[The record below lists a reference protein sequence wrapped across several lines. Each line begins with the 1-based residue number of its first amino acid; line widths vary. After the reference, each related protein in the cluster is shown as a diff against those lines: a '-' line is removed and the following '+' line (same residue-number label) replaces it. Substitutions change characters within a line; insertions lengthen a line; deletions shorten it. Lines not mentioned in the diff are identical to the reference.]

1 MGTILDEL
9 MGGISGQAQQ
19 PDFENPEVK
28 ALLLQLLRGP
38 GSPQGI
44 TTTGPQQMP
53 TTQVAPRPQ
62 AGTPYTAQAQPP
74 ADLGQRNSD
83 PTPMPASVPAPQRQP
98 AKMAPSGP
106 PAAAPDTT
114 PNAFERILGTLLGS
128 PGDTSF
134 LPGGARDQQARSQTA
149 TYKAILKQ
157 TNDPD
162 MAMGVALNPALLPY
176 ALGPKASDWTFQPH
190 AGTDKY
196 GNAIPGFVNSKTQE
210 VKVGTAGVQ
219 AQPGAAAPTAAA
231 GGVTA
236 APTLGAA
243 PQPGPVT
250 APAAAPTLIN
260 PLAPAD
266 APAGARPP
274 DNVDPK
280 EWYKKQ
286 ADAVS
291 KAQIEARSRTE
302 AAAAALDKIAGIH
315 DLLDRPMMVNRGS
328 ILNPLNPKIEQ
339 GTVGDAVGPYAQPTD
354 SKDSVGLS
362 TSGIHFPGV
371 ASVVNMTR
379 NAGAAIGP
387 EGNTIQTAQG
397 ARGEL
402 GKQLADLMIVNNK
415 AAAANSSGG
424 LGQER
429 VALLNLIGKSSP
441 DINSQDAKTLKGNL
455 DNNADNLFK
464 TIQADLKHGVAPS
477 ELYDKIPLVMI
488 EKGVKSKTLKASDW
502 EQPMAVLKQARDIIE
517 SAPADKQKDVAA
529 NVTDQLQKLG
539 YNARFLLQTTDLY
552 SHGKK

>member
-28 ALLLQLLRGP
+28 ALLLQLLRQP

-44 TTTGPQQMP
+44 ATASAPPP
-53 TTQVAPRPQ
+53 TTEVAQRPQ
-62 AGTPYTAQAQPP
+62 VGTPYTAQAQPP
-74 ADLGQRNSD
+74 ADLGRRNSE
-83 PTPMPASVPAPQRQP
+83 PTPMPDSVPAPQRQP
-98 AKMAPSGP
+98 QKMAASG

-114 PNAFERILGTLLGS
+114 PNAFERILGTLLAS

-134 LPGGARDQQARSQTA
+134 LPGGARDQQARAQTA

-196 GNAIPGFVNSKTQE
+196 GNAIPGFVNTKTQE

-236 APTLGAA
+236 APTLGAT

-250 APAAAPTLIN
+250 SPAAGAPAASPTLIN
-260 PLAPAD
+260 PLAPKGVPPGD
-266 APAGARPP
+266 APP

-286 ADAVS
+286 ADIRSKSVADS
-291 KAQIEARSRTE
+291 KARLE
-302 AAAAALDKIAGIH
+302 AAANALDKIAGVH
-315 DLLDRPMMVNRGS
+315 DL
-328 ILNPLNPKIEQ
+328 IEQ
-339 GTVGDAVGPYAQPTD
+339 PMFRKAGVFDTKGTTGTVGDVIGPTAMPTKDEGVGI
-354 SKDSVGLS
+354 S
-362 TSGIHFPGV
+362 THGIHFPSQSTVENWALNNV
-371 ASVVNMTR
+371 ARM
-379 NAGAAIGP
+379 GAD
-387 EGNTIQTAQG
+387 GNTTQLWQG
-397 ARGEL
+397 AKGEVS
-402 GKQLADLMIVNNK
+402 KQLASLMLDINK
-415 AAAANSSGG
+415 AAAANAQGG

-429 VALLNLIGKSSP
+429 VALLNLIGKSAP
-441 DINSQDAKTLKGNL
+441 DINSMDKATVKGNL
-455 DNNADNLFK
+455 DSVTENLFK
-464 TIQADLKHGVAPS
+464 GISADLKHGVPVT
-477 ELYDKIPLVMI
+477 EMYDKIPLVMI
-488 EKGVKSKTLKASDW
+488 EKGVKSQALNAKDW
-502 EQPMAVLKQARDIIE
+502 QPAMDVLKQAREIIE
-517 SAPADKQKDVAA
+517 AAPKDQQKAVAE
-529 NVTDQLQKLG
+529 NVTQQIQQMG
-539 YNARFLLQTTDLY
+539 FNARFLLQTTDMF
-552 SHGKK
+552 HGKK